1 MAGPRVEFQSGP
13 RIEERMSAATVTHIT
28 PSTITVQVGSRSVA
42 VSGDAV
48 ITRPEAPYFVYSAS
62 IRAWESPHE
71 HEELSAQDRDD
82 VLRAIREYME
92 SHHMSYVVD
101 PTDAQ
106 YRSL

>member
-1 MAGPRVEFQSGP
+1 
-13 RIEERMSAATVTHIT
+13 MSAATVTHIT

-48 ITRPEAPYFVYSAS
+48 ITRPEAPYFVYSGS

-71 HEELSAQDRDD
+71 HERFSEQDRED
-82 VLRAIREYME
+82 VLRAIREYLE
-92 SHHMSYVVD
+92 SHNMSYVVD
-101 PTDAQ
+101 PTDEQ

>member
-1 MAGPRVEFQSGP
+1 
-13 RIEERMSAATVTHIT
+13 MSAATVTHIT
-28 PSTITVQVGSRSVA
+28 PSTITVEVASRSVK

-48 ITRPEAPYFVYSAS
+48 ITRPEAPYFVYSGS

-71 HEELSAQDRDD
+71 HEEFSAQDRED

-92 SHHMSYVVD
+92 HHHMSYVVD
-101 PTDAQ
+101 PTDEE